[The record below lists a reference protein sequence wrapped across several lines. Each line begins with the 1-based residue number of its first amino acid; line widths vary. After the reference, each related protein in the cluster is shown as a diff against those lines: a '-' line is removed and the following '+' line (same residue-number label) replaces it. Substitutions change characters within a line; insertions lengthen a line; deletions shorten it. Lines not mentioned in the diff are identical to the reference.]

1 MRLIKSIIVDDE
13 KRACNVLVKII
24 SDYLAGD
31 VAITGVAHNTNDAIE
46 IINTEQPDLVFL
58 DIEMAQ
64 GDGFTLLKRL
74 PEINFKV
81 IFITAHSQY
90 AIKAIKFSALD
101 YLLKPI
107 SIDELIAAVVKCKKI
122 LLKESKTAKAPTLKS
137 TTNAEKLYRIA
148 LPGLHE
154 VQFVEIEDIIHLEA
168 DSNYTTFY
176 LENNQKIVVSHTL
189 KEYEEILAS
198 LPFLRVHNSYIVN
211 LKKVKKYIKGKGGY
225 AVMNNGATVEISPK
239 KKDVFLSAFDTL

>member
-1 MRLIKSIIVDDE
+1 MQLIKSIIVDDE

-31 VAITGVAHNTNDAIE
+31 VEIKGVAHNANDAVELIKKE
-46 IINTEQPDLVFL
+46 HPDLVFL
-58 DIEMAQ
+58 DVEMSQ
-64 GDGFTLLKRL
+64 GDGFTLLQRL

-81 IFITAHSQY
+81 IFITAHSEY

-107 SIDELIAAVVKCKKI
+107 SIDELIASVVKCKKV
-122 LLKESKTAKAPTLKS
+122 LLEESKNVTASAPKS
-137 TTNAEKLYRIA
+137 KTVTEKLYRIA

-154 VQFVEIEDIIHLEA
+154 VQFVEIEDIVHLEA

-176 LENNQKIVVSHTL
+176 LEDNQKVVVSHTL
-189 KEYEEILAS
+189 KEYEETLAS
-198 LPFLRVHNSYIVN
+198 LPFLRVHNSYIIH

-225 AVMNNGATVEISPK
+225 AVMSNGATIEISPK
-239 KKDVFLSAFDTL
+239 KKDLFLKAFETL